1 MAFVGF
7 STNISQPGTVSGRNA
22 PTFNQ
27 TRQALELQNQV
38 RTQLGASVNPN
49 EALPPNS
56 PSVLTPEQREYL
68 AGLENPRQRELLQ
81 NQLIDQ
87 AQAQQIMTGIGVTQR
102 RVQMARQMGLPP
114 SQVESHPPFGLKE
127 PPRTNTYPGMGMN
140 FSQMSFFLNS
150 LMQMMMSYATLGNG
164 FSTFLGGGPM
174 YGQR

>member
-7 STNISQPGTVSGRNA
+7 STKISQPGTAPGRNA

-38 RTQLGASVNPN
+38 RTQLGASINPR

-56 PSVLTPEQREYL
+56 TSILTPEQRLHISEIRD
-68 AGLENPRQRELLQ
+68 PRQREIVQ
-81 NQLIDQ
+81 NQLIDM

-102 RVQMARQMGLPP
+102 RVQMARQLGLPP
-114 SQVESHPPFGLKE
+114 SQVEAHPPFGLKE
-127 PPRTNTYPGMGMN
+127 PPRTNGYPGMGVN
-140 FSQMSFFLNS
+140 FQQMSFFLNS

-164 FSTFLGGGPM
+164 LSSFLGGGPM